1 MIIYSVTCHVE
12 RSIILEWVSWMKDV
26 HIPEVLET
34 NLFLGHKFCE
44 VLVEEPDEH
53 GHSFNIQYELE
64 SMEMLNLYN
73 EKFAPALK
81 QKTLE
86 KYGEKCLAFRT
97 ILKGV

>member
-12 RSIILEWVSWMKDV
+12 IGIAEEWVSWMKGT

-34 NLFLGHKFCE
+34 NLFVSHKFCE
-44 VLVEEPDEH
+44 VMVDEPDNI
-53 GHSFNIQYELE
+53 GKSFNIQYELE
-64 SMEMLNLYN
+64 SMGHLDIYN
-73 EKFAPALK
+73 EKHAPALK

-86 KYGEKCLAFRT
+86 RYGEKCLAFRT